1 MHDTADL
8 VIEAVMNSIEAGA
21 GNILVTI
28 HIDEGMVNT
37 RVEDDGLYTLI
48 GDPFGEGVTTKGE
61 GRGHGLP
68 IIKERSE
75 GRCRLT
81 RGDGITELEF
91 SAEDDGSFDELDK
104 ALLPLLG
111 MDDGITVKIRKN
123 NREME
128 ITRSLLEKWDAVP
141 DRAGRI
147 GRFRALIHSLEKGEI
162 YG

>member
-1 MHDTADL
+1 MHDVSDL
-8 VIEAVMNSIEAGA
+8 VIEAVANSIEAGA
-21 GNILVTI
+21 ERIAVSIAIADGVVNARISDNGVFTLEGNPFR
-28 HIDEGMVNT
+28 EG
-37 RVEDDGLYTLI
+37 I
-48 GDPFGEGVTTKGE
+48 TTKGE
-61 GRGHGLP
+61 GRGQGLH
-68 IIKERSE
+68 IIYKRSE

>member
-1 MHDTADL
+1 MHDVSDL
-8 VIEAVMNSIEAGA
+8 VIEAVANSIEAGA
-21 GNILVTI
+21 ERIAVSIAIADGVVNARISDNGVFTLEGNPFR
-28 HIDEGMVNT
+28 EG
-37 RVEDDGLYTLI
+37 I
-48 GDPFGEGVTTKGE
+48 TTKGE
-61 GRGHGLP
+61 GRGRGLH
-68 IIKERSE
+68 IIYERSE

-111 MDDGITVKIRKN
+111 MDDGITVKIWKN
-123 NREME
+123 NREIE